1 MTFRDYWSVL
11 ECPYESREIVKEKGA
26 RFDKNS
32 KKWYVPSNLD
42 YDKFYKFWPQELK
55 KFLFNEKFAGRWA
68 ITSGQSDVIFGY
80 DIKEGTYVAIKSFQ

>member
-1 MTFRDYWSVL
+1 MSFLNFGLAWGDLGLRSHFQL
-11 ECPYESREIVKEKGA
+11 RLKKKGA

-55 KFLFNEKFAGRWA
+55 ISNDARGLASLIA
-68 ITSGQSDVIFGY
+68 P
-80 DIKEGTYVAIKSFQ
+80 